1 MTSSPGGSNGPPGLE
16 TLISVEDRDMDY
28 VLPGLFLHS
37 LAVIKYCEGRQLTS
51 GSLLLSPGVL
61 GGGLGLAL

>member
-28 VLPGLFLHS
+28 VLPGLFPHF
-37 LAVIKYCEGRQLTS
+37 LAVFKYCEGRQLTS
-51 GSLLLSPGVL
+51 GSLLLPPGVL